1 MQKKVSWDYFKK
13 SKVAFLENILDSK
26 KLLGKKKIIPPGAH
40 WIFFNENFNNKELGI
55 DGHPKR
61 GKFFP
66 ILKGYKRMF
75 AGANLFFKKK
85 IYFNDKI
92 KKISEINSFTKKKSN
107 KKNIFFLK
115 LTNVYFRDSIEVLRE
130 LQTIAFVKKDHISN
144 SIKNNSTGIAL
155 IYKKNFKYDNINLF
169 RYSALTYNSHRIH
182 YDMDYTINV
191 EGHKN
196 LLVHGPLIATTVLNE
211 LCNISKCS
219 INEFCFS
226 IYKPIFVN
234 EKVLLKLY
242 LSKID
247 KLKLIAKVYKAK
259 NKLAFKSEIKLNNQ
273 AKFSKG

>member
-1 MQKKVSWDYFKK
+1 MQTKVSWDYFKK
-13 SKVAFLENILDSK
+13 SKVAFLEDILDSK
-26 KLLGKKKIIPPGAH
+26 KFLSKKKTVPLGAH
-40 WIFFNENFNNKELGI
+40 WIFFNESFNNKELGI

-66 ILKGYKRMF
+66 MLKGYKRMF
-75 AGANLFFKKK
+75 AGADLFFKKK

-115 LTNVYFRDSIEVLRE
+115 LTNVYFRDNTEVLRE
-130 LQTIAFVKKDHISN
+130 LQTIAFVKKDHSSN
-144 SIKNNSTGIAL
+144 SIKNNSTGLSL
-155 IYKKNFKYDNINLF
+155 IYKKNFKYDNLNLF

-182 YDMDYTINV
+182 YDLDYTINV

-196 LLVHGPLIATTVLNE
+196 LLVHGPLTATTVLNE
-211 LCNISKCS
+211 LCNMTKCS
-219 INEFCFS
+219 INEFSFS
-226 IYKPIFVN
+226 IHKPIFVN
-234 EKVLLKLY
+234 EKVILKLY

-259 NKLAFKSEIKLNNQ
+259 NELAFKSEIKLNNQ